1 MVLIAN
7 LIFTVIHKR
16 IKEAEQFTTLVA
28 MAKSNLISYICF
40 QTILKTTWLNEQER
54 NLEIVQLDIFK
65 LEQRGVLKKKE
76 KITLDSLKTL
86 I

>member
-40 QTILKTTWLNEQER
+40 QTILKTTWLNERER
-54 NLEIVQLDIFK
+54 NLEIVQLNIFK
-65 LEQRGVLKKKE
+65 LEQVLQKKE
-76 KITLDSLKTL
+76 KSP
-86 I
+86 

>member
-16 IKEAEQFTTLVA
+16 IKEAEQFTILDA
-28 MAKSNLISYICF
+28 MAKCNMISYVCF
-40 QTILKTTWLNEQER
+40 QTILKTTWLNDQER

-65 LEQRGVLKKKE
+65 IEQGVFYKRRKN
-76 KITLDSLKTL
+76 SPR
-86 I
+86 

>member
-40 QTILKTTWLNEQER
+40 QTILKTTWLNERER
-54 NLEIVQLDIFK
+54 NLEIVQLNIFK
-65 LEQRGVLKKKE
+65 LEQVLQKKKNHPR
-76 KITLDSLKTL
+76 
-86 I
+86 

>member
-16 IKEAEQFTTLVA
+16 IKEAEQFTTLVS

-40 QTILKTTWLNEQER
+40 QTILKTNWLNERER
-54 NLEIVQLDIFK
+54 NLEIVQLNIFK
-65 LEQRGVLKKKE
+65 LEQVLQKKKNHP
-76 KITLDSLKTL
+76 K
-86 I
+86 

>member
-40 QTILKTTWLNEQER
+40 QTILKTTWLNERER
-54 NLEIVQLDIFK
+54 NLEIVQLNIFK
-65 LEQRGVLKKKE
+65 LEQVLQKKKNHP
-76 KITLDSLKTL
+76 K
-86 I
+86 

>member
-1 MVLIAN
+1 VLIAN

-65 LEQRGVLKKKE
+65 LEQRGVLQKKK
-76 KITLDSLKTL
+76 KSP
-86 I
+86 